1 MVLNPLTAIIAG
13 AGGGLAAG
21 AGGAVVNLAL
31 ISYSAANT
39 FINSYY
45 FGYGMILGER
55 DMYQNDWPKIQD
67 RLEKGE
73 TFLRILEEKMREKT
87 AAIMSLAGDIQL
99 TVDTNY
105 SAIMLQRL
113 LEKPGEAFIAILN
126 YLGLGGDTGAD
137 KEKDFIENEILPDI
151 GPHSDVGKRPHIHG
165 TGKGIPDILPGGVDE
180 DVVPGKTPGDIDPRS
195 TISNKN
201 NPTWQKAIKLF
212 NDAILKLYAHITAVG
227 KNTALQVTQRN
238 IVIASD
244 RKKILLLSAQLAAF
258 VKKYPSS
265 SSNYPGP

>member
-1 MVLNPLTAIIAG
+1 MVLNPLTAIVAG
-13 AGGGLAAG
+13 AGGGLSAG

-126 YLGLGGDTGAD
+126 YLGLGGDAGAED
-137 KEKDFIENEILPDI
+137 EADFIKENIPDI
-151 GPHSDVGKRPHIHG
+151 GPHSDVGKRPHTHG
-165 TGKGIPDILPGGVDE
+165 TSAGIPDILPGGVDK
-180 DVVPGKTPGDIDPRS
+180 DVIPGKKPGDISPK
-195 TISNKN
+195 TKITNKN
-201 NPTWQKAIKLF
+201 NPIWQRAWQLLTQKLTDLLNYKLIMSKKTNLPAAVIKQLRL
-212 NDAILKLYAHITAVG
+212 NEQTIRVLT
-227 KNTALQVTQRN
+227 
-238 IVIASD
+238 
-244 RKKILLLSAQLAAF
+244 AQLANF
-258 VKKYPSS
+258 IKIYPSS
-265 SSNYPGP
+265 GTNYPS